1 MEIKTNELTKSPEVV
16 MLTIGE
22 VYARVCQATGHDV
35 LFAYDKDLFL
45 IAKNKEL
52 IIGNHSMVVNCCAK
66 DMQQKTC
73 GVIKDFKM
81 TYNKFHEME
90 LVPTS
95 FKDAVYRA
103 GDWLGLPL

>member
-1 MEIKTNELTKSPEVV
+1 MKTKTNELTKSPEVV

-22 VYARVCQATGHDV
+22 VYARVCQATGHEV
-35 LFAYDKDLFL
+35 LFAYDEDLFL
-45 IAKNKEL
+45 IAKHEKL
-52 IIGNHSMVVNCCAK
+52 IIGNHSMVINCNAK
-66 DMQQKTC
+66 GLDPKTC
-73 GVIKDFKM
+73 GVVKDFGL
-81 TYNKFHEME
+81 TYNKFHEMD

>member
-1 MEIKTNELTKSPEVV
+1 MKIKANEHLNAEVV
-16 MLTIGE
+16 LLVIGE

-45 IAKNKEL
+45 IAKQGKL
-52 IIGNHSMVVNCCAK
+52 ILGNREHIVNCNAK
-66 DMQQKTC
+66 DMDPKTC
-73 GVIKDFKM
+73 GVVKDFGLS
-81 TYNKFHEME
+81 YNKFHEME